1 MEKFKRL
8 LPTLLMILF
17 EVVIG
22 ILLLIDGERFTGVI
36 FIIFG
41 VLMLVLGLI
50 SLIRTLLAARGGN
63 VISSFA
69 LVMSIILITIGAFFT
84 AASGSVIGVVGFIA
98 TIYGLILVISGVFKF
113 ADYLTLRA
121 AGVGSGFAI
130 FSVIISIVLGILIA
144 FNPFGT
150 AQIFW
155 TVLGIMLIAS
165 AVLDII
171 SLIIFGNAMKNV
183 DFTYVNVE
191 YKDKDEQ

>member
-8 LPTLLMILF
+8 LPTILMILF

-36 FIIFG
+36 FVIFG

-50 SLIRTLLAARGGN
+50 SLIRTLLAARGGQ

-69 LVMSIILITIGAFFT
+69 LIMSIILITIGAFFT
-84 AASGSVIGVVGFIA
+84 AASGSVLGVVGFIA
-98 TIYGLILVISGVFKF
+98 TIYGLILVISGVFKL

-155 TVLGIMLIAS
+155 TVLGIMLISS

-171 SLIIFGNAMKNV
+171 SLIIFGNAMKKA

-191 YKDKDEQ
+191 YKDKDEK

>member
-8 LPTLLMILF
+8 LPTILMILF

-36 FIIFG
+36 FVIFG

-69 LVMSIILITIGAFFT
+69 LIMSIILITIGAFFT

-98 TIYGLILVISGVFKF
+98 TIYGLILVISGVFKL

>member
-8 LPTLLMILF
+8 LPTILMILF

-36 FIIFG
+36 FVIFG

-98 TIYGLILVISGVFKF
+98 TIYGLILVISGVFKL

-121 AGVGSGFAI
+121 AGVGSSFAI

-171 SLIIFGNAMKNV
+171 SLIIFGNAMKNAN
-183 DFTYVNVE
+183 FTYVNVE
-191 YKDKDEQ
+191 YKDKDEK

>member
-8 LPTLLMILF
+8 LPTILMILF

-22 ILLLIDGERFTGVI
+22 ILLLIDGERFTCVI
-36 FIIFG
+36 YVIFG

-50 SLIRTLLAARGGN
+50 SLIRTLLAARGGH

-98 TIYGLILVISGVFKF
+98 TIYGLILVISGVFKL

>member
-8 LPTLLMILF
+8 LPTILMILF

-36 FIIFG
+36 FVIFG

-84 AASGSVIGVVGFIA
+84 AASGSVLGVVGFIA
-98 TIYGLILVISGVFKF
+98 TIYGLILVISGVFKL

-121 AGVGSGFAI
+121 AGIGSGFAI

-171 SLIIFGNAMKNV
+171 SLIIFGNAMKKA

-191 YKDKDEQ
+191 YKDKDEK

>member
-8 LPTLLMILF
+8 LPTILMILF

-36 FIIFG
+36 FVIFG

-50 SLIRTLLAARGGN
+50 SLIRTLLAARGGQ

-69 LVMSIILITIGAFFT
+69 LIMSIILITIGAFFT
-84 AASGSVIGVVGFIA
+84 AASGSVLGVVGFIA
-98 TIYGLILVISGVFKF
+98 TIYGLILVISGVFKL

-171 SLIIFGNAMKNV
+171 SLIIFGNAMKKA

-191 YKDKDEQ
+191 YKDKDEK

>member
-8 LPTLLMILF
+8 LPTILMILF

-36 FIIFG
+36 FVIFG

-84 AASGSVIGVVGFIA
+84 AASGSVLGVVGFIA
-98 TIYGLILVISGVFKF
+98 TIYGLILVISGVFKL

-130 FSVIISIVLGILIA
+130 FSVIVSIVLGILIA

>member
-8 LPTLLMILF
+8 LPTILMILF

-36 FIIFG
+36 FVIFG

-50 SLIRTLLAARGGN
+50 SLIRTLLAARGGQ

-84 AASGSVIGVVGFIA
+84 AASGSVLGVVGFIA
-98 TIYGLILVISGVFKF
+98 TIYGLILVISGVFKL

-171 SLIIFGNAMKNV
+171 SLIIFGNAMKKA

-191 YKDKDEQ
+191 YKDKDEK

>member
-8 LPTLLMILF
+8 LPTILMILF

-36 FIIFG
+36 FVIFG

-50 SLIRTLLAARGGN
+50 SLIRTLLAARGGQ

-69 LVMSIILITIGAFFT
+69 LIMSIILITIGAFFT
-84 AASGSVIGVVGFIA
+84 AASGSVLGVVGFIA
-98 TIYGLILVISGVFKF
+98 TIYGLILVISGVFKL

-121 AGVGSGFAI
+121 AGIGSGFAI

-171 SLIIFGNAMKNV
+171 SLIIFGNAMKKA

-191 YKDKDEQ
+191 YKDKDEK

>member
-8 LPTLLMILF
+8 LPTILMILF

-36 FIIFG
+36 FVIFG

-69 LVMSIILITIGAFFT
+69 LIMSIILITIGAFFT
-84 AASGSVIGVVGFIA
+84 AASGSVLGVVGFIA
-98 TIYGLILVISGVFKF
+98 TIYGLILVISGVFKL

-171 SLIIFGNAMKNV
+171 SLIIFGNAMKKA

-191 YKDKDEQ
+191 YKDKDEK

>member
-8 LPTLLMILF
+8 LPTILMILF

-36 FIIFG
+36 FVIFG

-69 LVMSIILITIGAFFT
+69 LIMSIILITIGAFFT
-84 AASGSVIGVVGFIA
+84 AASGSVLGVVGFIA
-98 TIYGLILVISGVFKF
+98 TIYGLILVISGVFKL

-155 TVLGIMLIAS
+155 TVLGIMLISS

-171 SLIIFGNAMKNV
+171 SLIIFGNAMKKA

-191 YKDKDEQ
+191 YKDKDEK

>member
-8 LPTLLMILF
+8 LPTILLILF

-36 FIIFG
+36 FVIFG

-84 AASGSVIGVVGFIA
+84 AASGSVLGVVGFIA
-98 TIYGLILVISGVFKF
+98 TIYGLILVISGVFKL

>member
-8 LPTLLMILF
+8 LPTILMILF

-36 FIIFG
+36 FVIFG

-98 TIYGLILVISGVFKF
+98 TIYGLILVISGVFKL

>member
-8 LPTLLMILF
+8 LPTILMILF

-36 FIIFG
+36 FVIFG

-98 TIYGLILVISGVFKF
+98 TIYGLILVISGVFKL

-171 SLIIFGNAMKNV
+171 SLIIFGNAMKKA

-191 YKDKDEQ
+191 YKDKDEK

>member
-8 LPTLLMILF
+8 LPTILMILF

-36 FIIFG
+36 FVIFG

-84 AASGSVIGVVGFIA
+84 AASGSVLGVVGFIA
-98 TIYGLILVISGVFKF
+98 TIYGLILVISGVFKL